1 MTLNSCIS
9 AERKK
14 KRRVQAIPLTMDVN
28 LYEDNDAD
36 TKQIRQ
42 LHERIQKLGMVDR
55 AIVLMWLENMSYD
68 EIAAVVGIT
77 PQNVG
82 VKLFRIKQ
90 QLINQNNK

>member
-1 MTLNSCIS
+1 
-9 AERKK
+9 
-14 KRRVQAIPLTMDVN
+14 MDVN

-68 EIAAVVGIT
+68 EIAAVIGIT
-77 PQNVG
+77 PKNVG

-90 QLINQNNK
+90 QLMKG

>member
-1 MTLNSCIS
+1 
-9 AERKK
+9 
-14 KRRVQAIPLTMDVN
+14 MDVN

-36 TKQIRQ
+36 TKQVRQ

-68 EIAAVVGIT
+68 EIAAVMGIT
-77 PQNVG
+77 PKNVG

-90 QLINQNNK
+90 QLMKG